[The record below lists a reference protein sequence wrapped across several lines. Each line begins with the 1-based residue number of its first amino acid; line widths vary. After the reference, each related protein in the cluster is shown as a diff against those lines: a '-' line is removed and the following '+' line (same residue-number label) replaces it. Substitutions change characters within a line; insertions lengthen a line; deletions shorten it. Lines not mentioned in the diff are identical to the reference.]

1 MKPKGHS
8 VCKGSEEH
16 TCDEGSQQPT
26 PIKSSP
32 SSPGSVAG
40 QERVG
45 TWPNNGVRRLEFGGS
60 STPAEPSDQEPEPQ
74 PDQEKDA
81 VICPLTIDYNSDHGD
96 LPLHAAPAAV
106 SWKDESHPSWV
117 RIRTVMDSGAAQS
130 VAPPS
135 MAPGVIIEESPG
147 SQRGQHYISASG
159 GRLPNMGQQRLKVQ
173 TNEGRDSKVV
183 YQIAE
188 VSRPLTAVS
197 QTCDSGNWVVYTPR
211 VALS

>member
-1 MKPKGHS
+1 M
-8 VCKGSEEH
+8 
-16 TCDEGSQQPT
+16 
-26 PIKSSP
+26 
-32 SSPGSVAG
+32 
-40 QERVG
+40 
-45 TWPNNGVRRLEFGGS
+45 
-60 STPAEPSDQEPEPQ
+60 
-74 PDQEKDA
+74 
-81 VICPLTIDYNSDHGD
+81 ICPLTIDYNSDHGD

-159 GRLPNMGQQRLKVQ
+159 GRLPNMGQQKLKVQ

-197 QTCDSGNWVVYTPR
+197 QTCDNGNWVVYTPQGGFI
-211 VALS
+211 LSCLTGGRTYFDRRGDIYELDLWVKEEDLQTAGFPRPGH